1 MWWVDCP
8 ELDGFGSASAFVIM
22 PPHRVRVIVAA
33 LQDELVNVFVQS
45 EPIRTKAVTHS
56 LVRPP
61 SHACPGAIR
70 QPVVAQVLFAPDY
83 NFSLRR
89 SAAESVFIQPGDG
102 VL

>member
-1 MWWVDCP
+1 MESSYAAASVVGRLS

-61 SHACPGAIR
+61 GHACPGEAT
-70 QPVVAQVLFAPDY
+70 FAM
-83 NFSLRR
+83 R
-89 SAAESVFIQPGDG
+89 
-102 VL
+102 